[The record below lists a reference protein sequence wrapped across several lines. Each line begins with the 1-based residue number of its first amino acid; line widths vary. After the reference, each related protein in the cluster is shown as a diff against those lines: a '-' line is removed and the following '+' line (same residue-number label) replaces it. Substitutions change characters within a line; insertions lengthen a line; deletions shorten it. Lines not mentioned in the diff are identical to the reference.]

1 MIKHSPVSV
10 MTMPFRRL
18 IFRAFLRFQAF
29 FSVKER
35 SSIFRDEETKY
46 FRGPHHMCKRYTHS
60 KKRLCSLSGNF
71 RPFLLQRQKS
81 LIYAKSKAGK
91 VGRAEKKERKEGK
104 GKQKRGKK
112 EEQGKKRKRGK
123 RGKEQNGKDEKSEKK
138 KNGKKQG
145 EQEKTEKR
153 KKARRVNEKSRKLF

>member
-1 MIKHSPVSV
+1 
-10 MTMPFRRL
+10 MPFRRL
-18 IFRAFLRFQAF
+18 IFRSFPRFQAF

-91 VGRAEKKERKEGK
+91 VERAE
-104 GKQKRGKK
+104 
-112 EEQGKKRKRGK
+112 
-123 RGKEQNGKDEKSEKK
+123 K
-138 KNGKKQG
+138 KNGKK
-145 EQEKTEKR
+145 EKESRKEGKRKNRERNEKEEKGGKNKMGKR
-153 KKARRVNEKSRKLF
+153 KKAGRARKDGETKKGKKSERKKP

>member
-1 MIKHSPVSV
+1 

-18 IFRAFLRFQAF
+18 IFRSFPRFQAF

-60 KKRLCSLSGNF
+60 KKRLCSLSGIF

-91 VGRAEKKERKEGK
+91 VERAE
-104 GKQKRGKK
+104 
-112 EEQGKKRKRGK
+112 
-123 RGKEQNGKDEKSEKK
+123 K
-138 KNGKKQG
+138 KNGKK
-145 EQEKTEKR
+145 EKESRKEGKRKNRERNEKEEKGGKSKTGKMKRAKKRRTEKSRESKKRRRKEKR
-153 KKARRVNEKSRKLF
+153 KRKKL

>member
-1 MIKHSPVSV
+1 

-18 IFRAFLRFQAF
+18 IFRSFPRFQAF

-91 VGRAEKKERKEGK
+91 VERAE
-104 GKQKRGKK
+104 
-112 EEQGKKRKRGK
+112 
-123 RGKEQNGKDEKSEKK
+123 K
-138 KNGKKQG
+138 KNGKK
-145 EQEKTEKR
+145 EKESRKEGKRKNRERNEKEEKGGKNKMGKR
-153 KKARRVNEKSRKLF
+153 KKAGRARKDGETKKGKKSERKKP

>member
-1 MIKHSPVSV
+1 

-18 IFRAFLRFQAF
+18 IFRSFPRFQAF

-91 VGRAEKKERKEGK
+91 VERAE
-104 GKQKRGKK
+104 
-112 EEQGKKRKRGK
+112 
-123 RGKEQNGKDEKSEKK
+123 K
-138 KNGKKQG
+138 KNGKK
-145 EQEKTEKR
+145 EKESRKEGKR
-153 KKARRVNEKSRKLF
+153 KNRERNEKEEKGGKSKTGKMKRAKKRRTEKSRESKKRRRNEKRQEE

>member
-1 MIKHSPVSV
+1 

-18 IFRAFLRFQAF
+18 IFRSFPRFQAF

-91 VGRAEKKERKEGK
+91 VGRAEKKNGKKEKESRKEGK
-104 GKQKRGKK
+104 RKNRERNEK
-112 EEQGKKRKRGK
+112 EEKGGKNKMG
-123 RGKEQNGKDEKSEKK
+123 
-138 KNGKKQG
+138 
-145 EQEKTEKR
+145 KR
-153 KKARRVNEKSRKLF
+153 KKAGRARKDGETKKGKKSERKKP

>member
-1 MIKHSPVSV
+1 

-18 IFRAFLRFQAF
+18 IFRSFPRFQAF

-91 VGRAEKKERKEGK
+91 VGRAEKKNGKKEKESRKEGK
-104 GKQKRGKK
+104 RKNRERNEK
-112 EEQGKKRKRGK
+112 EEKGGKSKTGKMKRAKKRR
-123 RGKEQNGKDEKSEKK
+123 
-138 KNGKKQG
+138 
-145 EQEKTEKR
+145 T
-153 KKARRVNEKSRKLF
+153 EKSRESKKRRRNEKRQEE

>member
-1 MIKHSPVSV
+1 

-18 IFRAFLRFQAF
+18 IFRSFPRFQAF

-91 VGRAEKKERKEGK
+91 VERAE
-104 GKQKRGKK
+104 
-112 EEQGKKRKRGK
+112 
-123 RGKEQNGKDEKSEKK
+123 K
-138 KNGKKQG
+138 KNGKK
-145 EQEKTEKR
+145 EKESRKEGKRKNRERNEKEEKGGKSKTGKMKRAKKRRTEKSRESKKRRRKEKR
-153 KKARRVNEKSRKLF
+153 KRKKL

>member
-1 MIKHSPVSV
+1 

-18 IFRAFLRFQAF
+18 IFRSFPRFQAF

-81 LIYAKSKAGK
+81 LIYALRTKC
-91 VGRAEKKERKEGK
+91 KKH
-104 GKQKRGKK
+104 
-112 EEQGKKRKRGK
+112 GKKRGDK
-123 RGKEQNGKDEKSEKK
+123 KSEKK
-138 KNGKKQG
+138 KNGKRKR
-145 EQEKTEKR
+145 KVEKR
-153 KKARRVNEKSRKLF
+153 KKAGRARKDGETKKGKKSERKKP

>member
-1 MIKHSPVSV
+1 

-18 IFRAFLRFQAF
+18 IFRSFPRFQAF

-123 RGKEQNGKDEKSEKK
+123 RGKEQNGKDEKSGKK

-145 EQEKTEKR
+145 EQEKTEEGKEET
-153 KKARRVNEKSRKLF
+153 KKAVSSL

>member
-1 MIKHSPVSV
+1 

-18 IFRAFLRFQAF
+18 IFRSFPRFQAF

-91 VGRAEKKERKEGK
+91 VGRAEKKNGKKEKESRKEGK
-104 GKQKRGKK
+104 RKNRERNEK
-112 EEQGKKRKRGK
+112 EEKGGKSKTGKMKRAKKRRTEKSRESKKRRRKEKRKR
-123 RGKEQNGKDEKSEKK
+123 KK
-138 KNGKKQG
+138 
-145 EQEKTEKR
+145 
-153 KKARRVNEKSRKLF
+153 L

>member
-1 MIKHSPVSV
+1 

-18 IFRAFLRFQAF
+18 IFRSFPRFQAF

-35 SSIFRDEETKY
+35 SSIFRYEETKY

-60 KKRLCSLSGNF
+60 KKRLCSLSGIF

-91 VGRAEKKERKEGK
+91 VGRAEKKNGKKEKESRKEGK
-104 GKQKRGKK
+104 RKNRERNEK
-112 EEQGKKRKRGK
+112 EEKGGKSKTGKMKRAKKRRTEKSRESKKRRRKEKRKR
-123 RGKEQNGKDEKSEKK
+123 KK
-138 KNGKKQG
+138 
-145 EQEKTEKR
+145 
-153 KKARRVNEKSRKLF
+153 L

>member
-1 MIKHSPVSV
+1 
-10 MTMPFRRL
+10 MTMPFCRL

-60 KKRLCSLSGNF
+60 KKRLCSLSGIF

-123 RGKEQNGKDEKSEKK
+123 RGKEQNWKDEKSEKKKNGKK

-145 EQEKTEKR
+145 EQEKTEEGKEET
-153 KKARRVNEKSRKLF
+153 KKAVSSL

>member
-1 MIKHSPVSV
+1 

-18 IFRAFLRFQAF
+18 IFRSFPRFQAF

-81 LIYAKSKAGK
+81 LIYALRTKC
-91 VGRAEKKERKEGK
+91 KKH
-104 GKQKRGKK
+104 GKK
-112 EEQGKKRKRGK
+112 EEIKRAKKRRTEKGRGK
-123 RGKEQNGKDEKSEKK
+123 WKR
-138 KNGKKQG
+138 GKKQG

>member
-1 MIKHSPVSV
+1 

-18 IFRAFLRFQAF
+18 IFRSFPRFQAF

-91 VGRAEKKERKEGK
+91 VERAEKKRKEGK

-145 EQEKTEKR
+145 EQEKTEKGKEET
-153 KKARRVNEKSRKLF
+153 KKAVSSL

>member
-1 MIKHSPVSV
+1 
-10 MTMPFRRL
+10 MPFRRL
-18 IFRAFLRFQAF
+18 IFRSFPRFQAF

-91 VGRAEKKERKEGK
+91 VERAEKKRKEGK

-123 RGKEQNGKDEKSEKK
+123 RGKEQNGKE
-138 KNGKKQG
+138 
-145 EQEKTEKR
+145 
-153 KKARRVNEKSRKLF
+153 EKSRESKKRRRNEKRQEK

>member
-1 MIKHSPVSV
+1 
-10 MTMPFRRL
+10 MPFCRL

-60 KKRLCSLSGNF
+60 KKRLCSLSGIF

-91 VGRAEKKERKEGK
+91 VGRAEKKNGKKEKESRKEGK
-104 GKQKRGKK
+104 RKNRERNEKEEKGGKSKTGKMKRAKKRRTEKGRGKW
-112 EEQGKKRKRGK
+112 KR
-123 RGKEQNGKDEKSEKK
+123 
-138 KNGKKQG
+138 GKKQG
-145 EQEKTEKR
+145 EQEKTEEGKEET
-153 KKARRVNEKSRKLF
+153 KKAVSSL